1 MMCKWRMMQK
11 ITCKLFVCLLLT
23 NLVYSFFNVKKMY
36 AVGAITID
44 DYKQAIILIAK
55 VGGVLSEKDVITD
68 GKFYNFPNTIFPK
81 KWHNK
86 IHKDYFDGSSYFL
99 FKKKGDKTY
108 TGIQF
113 YKLDKNKIEVIAI
126 KHMTNSLSQY
136 CQKLYE
142 EYGYFLVAQDDFYLP
157 ERDKKCVNALW
168 RDGIIDNITGDNNI
182 VAEIIYNPRFKRN
195 EVRIIKNEKIR

>member
-1 MMCKWRMMQK
+1 MMYRRRQMLA
-11 ITCKLFVCLLLT
+11 ITLLLI
-23 NLVYSFFNVKKMY
+23 NLVISFFNVKKTY
-36 AVGAITID
+36 AVGTITID

-142 EYGYFLVAQDDFYLP
+142 EYGYFLVAQDDFNLP

-168 RDGIIDNITGDNNI
+168 RDGVIDAIIGDINI
-182 VAEIIYNPRFKRN
+182 VAEIRYNPRFKRN
-195 EVRIIKNEKIR
+195 EIRIVKNEKIG